1 MDKKDLFDP
10 DMILHEAGHAITAA
24 ALGRNVEAVA
34 VLKAGDLLADG
45 SGGFV
50 NSDKGRDPIE
60 EAAILFGGVVGNAFG
75 TGRDYG
81 LIERTH
87 AATFKK
93 RAKAHTKQA
102 TAGQTTY
109 KPITEKS
116 DSQIR
121 SFGCFDIVAA
131 TKILKGR
138 HDSDFELSQKIA
150 MACIAL
156 NLGLLHELAQALKD
170 HYGLLR
176 GADLQSILFRAVRP
190 TAEQVNRL

>member
-1 MDKKDLFDP
+1 MNELFDP

-24 ALGRNVEAVA
+24 ALGRKVEAVA

-60 EAAILFGGVVGNAFG
+60 EAAIYFGGVVGNAFG
-75 TGRDYG
+75 TGRNYG
-81 LIERTH
+81 LLERPQ
-87 AATFKK
+87 AQRFKK
-93 RAKAHTKQA
+93 VSKRHRKQA
-102 TAGQTTY
+102 DSGQSTY

-116 DSQIR
+116 DAQIR

-131 TKILKGR
+131 TKILNGR
-138 HDSDFELSQKIA
+138 PDSDFELSQKVS

-156 NLGLLHELAQALKD
+156 NLGLLHELAQALRD
-170 HYGLLR
+170 RFGLLR
-176 GADLQSILFRAVRP
+176 GADLDCILFRVQRP
-190 TAEQVNRL
+190 TPEQVARL